1 MGHDLQGAWHAH
13 PVRFALHLRRR
24 RHRLRGRVLHPRR
37 RPVRDLPPDPGAGQ
51 LRRRHRLR
59 PGPGPARPLHP
70 LARRA
75 ARASRLG
82 LVCVFEQGDTG
93 FRRTRYRAVVEPP
106 LARLALG
113 SDWRIFQQRSV
124 PQILQAL
131 LAEHGIE
138 HYAQN
143 LTEEHLPR
151 EYCVQAGDT
160 DLDFLLRLAAEEGL
174 FHRFVHDDQGVR
186 LIHGD
191 RLYIHGIIDGGPVR
205 YNPTPGGDAP
215 EPALR
220 RFTYTEQVRT
230 ARQTQRDYT
239 FKHPRYEQQHSL
251 AGEGLARQA
260 RDYERYDYPGR
271 YKRDAAGSPF
281 TRDRLRGL
289 RGDARIA
296 VVEGDDARLVP
307 GVAFDLQGHPM
318 VEALSPFGPCRGA

>member
-1 MGHDLQGAWHAH
+1 M
-13 PVRFALHLRRR
+13 
-24 RHRLRGRVLHPRR
+24 
-37 RPVRDLPPDPGAGQ
+37 
-51 LRRRHRLR
+51 
-59 PGPGPARPLHP
+59 
-70 LARRA
+70 
-75 ARASRLG
+75 
-82 LVCVFEQGDTG
+82 FEQGDTG

-143 LTEEHLPR
+143 LTEEHLP

-174 FHRFVHDDQGVR
+174 FHRFVHGRAAHPRRPPLHPWHHRRRPGALQP
-186 LIHGD
+186 H
-191 RLYIHGIIDGGPVR
+191 
-205 YNPTPGGDAP
+205 PGGDAP

-260 RDYERYDYPGR
+260 RD
-271 YKRDAAGSPF
+271 
-281 TRDRLRGL
+281 
-289 RGDARIA
+289 
-296 VVEGDDARLVP
+296 
-307 GVAFDLQGHPM
+307 
-318 VEALSPFGPCRGA
+318 